1 MLTISNR
8 DDIKTCQDNG
18 KQIVLSIEGQY
29 THGLRAFKNPEE
41 ARKSAQKIWR
51 VFGPRSADGGSENC
65 PFGNSIVYGFDLDI
79 ETPDIKYLSEWA
91 DEMRKLTKDHKILL
105 TASPECSHNF
115 TGTTG
120 PMTELLKS
128 NVTFDYMNVQF
139 YNNKDCWV
147 QDTAELQPSILSNWS
162 NWANSANSYWL
173 VGLAAGKNACNSIDC
188 FKDDMSLFDSPKK
201 YAGFAGMMAWDAS
214 HLKENTGFLSKVK
227 NALKT
232 SVTSTATFASSTSV
246 AVTTST
252 TSS

>member
-8 DDIKTCQDNG
+8 DDIKTCQENG
-18 KQIVLSIEGQY
+18 KQIVLSIGGQY
-29 THGLRAFKNPEE
+29 THDLRTFKNSEE

-51 VFGPRSADGGSENC
+51 VFGPRSADGGSEKR
-65 PFGNSIVYGFDLDI
+65 PFGNSTVDGFDLDI
-79 ETPDIKYLSEWA
+79 ETPGIKYLPEWA
-91 DEMRKLTKDHKILL
+91 EEMRRLTKDHKILL

-115 TGTTG
+115 TGTEG

-147 QDTAELQPSILSNWS
+147 QDTAEIQSPFLQQWS
-162 NWANSANSYWL
+162 SWADRAKSQWL
-173 VGLAAGKNACNSIDC
+173 VGLAAGQHACNSIDC
-188 FKDDMSLFDSPKK
+188 YKDDMSLFDKPKS
-201 YAGFAGMMAWDAS
+201 YSGFTGMMAWDAS
-214 HLKENTGFLSKVK
+214 HLKDNKGFLSKAK

-232 SVTSTATFASSTSV
+232 SVTSTVTFPSSTSV